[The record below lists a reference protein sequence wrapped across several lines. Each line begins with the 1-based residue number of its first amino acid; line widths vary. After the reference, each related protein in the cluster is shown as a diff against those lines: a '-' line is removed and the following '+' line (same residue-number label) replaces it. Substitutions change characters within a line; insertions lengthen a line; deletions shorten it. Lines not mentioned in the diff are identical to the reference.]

1 MEDLKKFINC
11 NTYKIVYIIKR
22 KGKKLRRWVKKQ
34 IIDKVVGGWHVFS
47 KNKKE
52 GVGSFIGLHFFWLAE
67 EKEKKETQFRSR
79 FCFNWS
85 TQNLN
90 INDFGWSGCLFRIK
104 VIKRWKI
111 LFFIFYYV

>member
-1 MEDLKKFINC
+1 M
-11 NTYKIVYIIKR
+11 
-22 KGKKLRRWVKKQ
+22 
-34 IIDKVVGGWHVFS
+34 GGWHVFS
-47 KNKKE
+47 ENKKE

-85 TQNLN
+85 TQNLY
-90 INDFGWSGCLFRIK
+90 INDFGWSGCLFKIK

-111 LFFIFYYV
+111 LFFYILLCVVVCGIILKTVQ